1 MKKSVALIVAVL
13 LLFFQAGFYVL
24 AEDVADQPTL
34 EPIAEP
40 APEPAPEPTPL
51 PEPTPTPVPEPEP
64 LPEPTPDPAPEPEPE
79 PEPSPEPAPDPMPVQ
94 YFVFINE
101 ILADPK
107 EDDAANEFIEI
118 INTGS
123 EPIDLSGWKLDDARA
138 DDGSYPFLSAQLN
151 YLLGPGELL
160 TLFRPETKITLNND
174 TDSVTLFDP
183 TGQVV
188 DFFQFDSPGSGL
200 SWGRDPQNMEWLVF
214 TSPTPG
220 VSNVVE
226 EIGPEPVPDPLPTPD
241 PNPVQTL
248 IYLNEILADPTEDDA
263 TNEFIEIINTGS
275 DPIDLRGWKLDD
287 ARADDGAYLFDNDQL
302 NYVLEAG
309 QYLTLFRPETR
320 ITLNNDQESVSLFN
334 ADGQSVDFAE
344 FGSLGSGNSWGR
356 DPDAFQTWLT
366 IKNPSPGAFNYI
378 EKNRP
383 PVAVID
389 VQKDT
394 RNMKLNVT
402 GENSYD
408 PDGDKITYKWDFE
421 SGVVDERENP
431 TIYEYSVPGPKVV
444 RLTVTDTNGDT
455 GTAEIVFS
463 AAPKGAAS
471 GFLSEVY
478 PVYSLINEIM
488 PNPAGKDEEGEWVEL
503 YNENSF
509 GIDLSGWYLDDA
521 EGGSSPY
528 RIPDG
533 TVIPADSYLVFS
545 APDLKLSF
553 KNSDDSARLLDPN
566 KNVNQ
571 EVVYMGAQEGWTY
584 AKRSSDVYEWTPI
597 LTAYGPNEFPPPP
610 KSYVKG
616 DVVFE
621 SVLPN
626 AEGSDTGNEEITLGS
641 KLDEPVS
648 LLGWTMMDAS
658 GAEKRLPDLSL
669 EARGSLTLFSSDF
682 KLSLNNSDES
692 LTLFD
697 PTGNLIDTVKWKTSA
712 SGQWLLNPDSLKE
725 GMEAEVVRVIDGDT
739 FVIKFEEKLLTV
751 RLLGVDTPETVHPF
765 KPIQYFGIE
774 ASSFLKNRLQ
784 GQWITLEFDANKID
798 KYGRVLAYAFVNGE
812 MVNKEVLTKGF
823 GYAYTRFPFRYFDEF
838 VDLENQAR
846 EARVGLWEN
855 QKVADEI
862 DKMIAEQA
870 LLPLED
876 ELPAEDFL
884 LMPQE
889 ELPLEAEDT
898 PKIDEVIPESVIDC
912 SSDFLKIDSFLPN
925 PQKGLSTE
933 YIRLINTGSDQI
945 CFNGWK
951 LDDQTDGGSKP
962 FAIRGGGVAA
972 GGVRT
977 FNKLETKLSL
987 NNSND
992 CVSLINPLGVL
1003 ADQICY
1009 EKTHK
1014 NEVFTRA
1021 GGNWVPKPRAKKSA
1035 SKSKTS
1041 TRFSFK
1047 RDLISYQSDLPTAL
1061 YIGRVKTFDDTAQ
1074 TLVMELGTKDQITVS
1089 YANSPVNIGT
1099 AKQLIDFTKPVEI
1112 RVYESGVVKNL
1123 LSIAPTP
1130 DEIPAVQTHGI
1141 NSRRILIPSLIG
1153 VIQTLFIV
1161 IIRWIRR

>member
-1 MKKSVALIVAVL
+1 MKKSVALTVAVL
-13 LLFFQAGFYVL
+13 LLFSQAGFSVL
-24 AEDVADQPTL
+24 AEDGVDQTTA
-34 EPIAEP
+34 EPIS
-40 APEPAPEPTPL
+40 EPTP
-51 PEPTPTPVPEPEP
+51 EPVSEPIPDPVPEPEP
-64 LPEPTPDPAPEPEPE
+64 QPEPIPDPAPEPEPV
-79 PEPSPEPAPDPMPVQ
+79 PEPVQ
-94 YFVFINE
+94 YSVFINE
-101 ILADPK
+101 VLADPK
-107 EDDAANEFIEI
+107 EDDALNEFIEI

-123 EPIDLSGWKLDDARA
+123 EPIDLRGWKLDDARA
-138 DDGSYPFLSAQLN
+138 DDGLYSFLNAQLN

-174 TDSVTLFDP
+174 TDSVTLFDSS
-183 TGQVV
+183 GQVV

-200 SWGRDPQNMEWLVF
+200 SWGRSPQNMEWQVF
-214 TSPTPG
+214 TGPTPG
-220 VSNVVE
+220 ASNVVE
-226 EIGPEPVPDPLPTPD
+226 EVDPLPPTPEPD
-241 PNPVQTL
+241 PNPVPAF
-248 IYLNEILADPTEDDA
+248 IYLNEILADPKEEDA
-263 TNEFIEIINTGS
+263 LNEYIEIINTGA

-309 QYLTLFRPETR
+309 QYLTLFRPETK

-334 ADGQSVDFAE
+334 AGGQLVDFAE
-344 FGSLGSGNSWGR
+344 FGSLGSGHSWGR
-356 DPDAFQTWLT
+356 DPDHFETWLT
-366 IKNPSPGAFNYI
+366 IKIPSPGALNYI
-378 EKNRP
+378 EKNRS

-408 PDGDKITYKWDFE
+408 PDGDKITYKWE
-421 SGVVDERENP
+421 YEMGVTDERENP

-444 RLTVTDTNGDT
+444 RLTVTDTYGDT

-463 AAPKGAAS
+463 ASAKGAAS
-471 GFLSEVY
+471 GSGAEAY

-488 PNPAGKDEEGEWVEL
+488 PNPVGKDEEGEWVEL

-521 EGGSSPY
+521 ERGSSPY

-533 TVIPADSYLVFS
+533 TVLLADSYLVFS

-553 KNSDDSARLLDPN
+553 KNTDDSARLLDPN
-566 KNVNQ
+566 KNLNQ
-571 EVVYMGAQEGWTY
+571 EVIYTGAQEGWTY
-584 AKRSSDVYEWTPI
+584 AKRSSGVYEWTPI

-610 KSYVKG
+610 KSYKKG

-626 AEGSDTGNEEITLGS
+626 AEGSDTGNEEITLGN

-658 GAEKRLPDLSL
+658 GAEKKLLDLSL
-669 EARGSLTLFSSDF
+669 EARGSLLLFSSDF

-697 PTGNLIDTVKWKTSA
+697 PTGNLIDTVRWKTSA

-725 GMEAEVVRVIDGDT
+725 DMQAEVVRVIDGDT
-739 FVIKFEEKLLTV
+739 LVIKFEEKILKV

-774 ASSFLKNRLQ
+774 ASSFLKSRLQ
-784 GQWITLEFDANKID
+784 GQWVTLEFDANKID

-812 MVNKEVLTKGF
+812 MINKEILTKGF

-838 VDLENQAR
+838 VGLEKQAR
-846 EARVGLWEN
+846 EAKVGLWEN
-855 QKVADEI
+855 RKVVEEM
-862 DKMIAEQA
+862 DKLIAEQL

-884 LMPQE
+884 LMPE
-889 ELPLEAEDT
+889 DELPVEVEDPLKT
-898 PKIDEVIPESVIDC
+898 DETIPESTIDC
-912 SSDFLKIDSFLPN
+912 SSEFLKIDSFLPN

-933 YIRLINTGSDQI
+933 YVRLINAGSDQI
-945 CFNGWK
+945 CFNGWT
-951 LDDQTDGGSKP
+951 LDDQIDGGSKP

-972 GGVRT
+972 GGLRT
-977 FNKLETKLSL
+977 FSKLETKLSL

-992 CVSLINPLGVL
+992 CVSLINPLGIL

-1009 EKTHK
+1009 AKTHK
-1014 NEVFTRA
+1014 NEVFTHA
-1021 GGNWVPKPRAKKSA
+1021 GGNWVPKPRTKKSA

-1061 YIGRVKTFDDTAQ
+1061 YIGKVKILDENTQ

-1089 YANSPVNIGT
+1089 YANSSVNIGT
-1099 AKQLIDFTKPVEI
+1099 AKQLIDFSKPVEV
-1112 RVYESGVVKNL
+1112 RVYESGAVKNL
-1123 LSIAPTP
+1123 LAIAPAPTNQP
-1130 DEIPAVQTHGI
+1130 SPEVVRPFLLRPFFLTAA
-1141 NSRRILIPSLIG
+1141 ILGLFG
-1153 VIQTLFIV
+1153 VCYWLSYKWQRNL
-1161 IIRWIRR
+1161 